1 MDVYHK
7 VLSRI
12 HKESDGK
19 ETVKVDIGELLR
31 QEGFFPSI
39 EQIRSH
45 MVKEGWITESDRKD
59 HVQITHW
66 GVAEAKKAARG
77 GTDTSREL
85 EKDSKTLIS
94 AAKEVVV
101 MCEEFEGAPEKKKL
115 ELIGK
120 RIDDLKGLVER
131 LSSNVS

>member
-12 HKESDGK
+12 HKESGGK
-19 ETVKVDIGELLR
+19 ETVRVDIGELLK
-31 QEGFFPSI
+31 QEGFFPSL

-66 GVAEAKKAARG
+66 GVAEAKKTARG

-85 EKDSKTLIS
+85 EKDSKSLVTG
-94 AAKEVVV
+94 AKEIVV
-101 MCEEFEGAPEKKKL
+101 MCEEFEGSPEKKKL
-115 ELIGK
+115 DLIVK
-120 RIDDLKGLVER
+120 RLDDLKGLIER
-131 LSSNVS
+131 LRSNVS

>member
-12 HKESDGK
+12 HKESGGK
-19 ETVKVDIGELLR
+19 ETVKVDMGELLR

-85 EKDSKTLIS
+85 EKDSKALIS
-94 AAKEVVV
+94 SAKEIVV

-120 RIDDLKGLVER
+120 RVDDLKGVIER
-131 LSSNVS
+131 VKTHVS

>member
-19 ETVKVDIGELLR
+19 ESVRVDLGDLLK
-31 QEGFFPSI
+31 QEGFYSNI
-39 EQIRSH
+39 EQISSH
-45 MVKEGWITESDRKD
+45 MIKEGWITESDRKE

-77 GTDTSREL
+77 GPDTSREL
-85 EKDSKTLIS
+85 EKDSKSLVS
-94 AAKEVVV
+94 LAKEIVV
-101 MCEEFEGAPEKKKL
+101 MCEEFEGAPAKKKL
-115 ELIGK
+115 STINK
-120 RIDDLKGLVER
+120 RISDLQELTER
-131 LSSNVS
+131 LNGNVS

>member
-12 HKESDGK
+12 HKESGGK
-19 ETVKVDIGELLR
+19 ETVKVDMGELLR

-85 EKDSKTLIS
+85 EKDSKALIS
-94 AAKEVVV
+94 SAKEIVV

-120 RIDDLKGLVER
+120 RVDDLKGVIER
-131 LSSNVS
+131 VKAHVS

>member
-12 HKESDGK
+12 HKESGGK
-19 ETVKVDIGELLR
+19 ETVRVDMGELLK
-31 QEGFFPSI
+31 QEGFYSNI
-39 EQIRSH
+39 EQISGH
-45 MVKEGWITESDRKD
+45 MIKEGWITESDRKE

-85 EKDSKTLIS
+85 EKDSKSLVS
-94 AAKEVVV
+94 VAKEVVV
-101 MCEEFEGAPEKKKL
+101 MCEEFEGAPAKKKL
-115 ELIGK
+115 ANIEK
-120 RIDDLKGLVER
+120 RIADLGKIIEKLD
-131 LSSNVS
+131 SNVD

>member
-12 HKESDGK
+12 HKESGGK
-19 ETVKVDIGELLR
+19 ETVRVDIGELLK

-77 GTDTSREL
+77 GTDNSREL
-85 EKDSKTLIS
+85 EKDSKALIS
-94 AAKEVVV
+94 AAKEIVV
-101 MCEEFEGAPEKKKL
+101 MCEEFEGSPAKKKL
-115 ELIGK
+115 ELIVK

-131 LSSNVS
+131 LVTHVS

>member
-12 HKESDGK
+12 HEESGGK
-19 ETVKVDIGELLR
+19 ETVRIDMGELLK
-31 QEGFFPSI
+31 QEGFYSNI
-39 EQIRSH
+39 EQISSH
-45 MVKEGWITESDRKD
+45 MIKEGWITQSDRKD

-85 EKDSKTLIS
+85 EKDSRSLVS

-101 MCEEFEGAPEKKKL
+101 MCEEFEGAPAKKKL
-115 ELIGK
+115 TNIEK
-120 RIDDLKGLVER
+120 RIADLSGIIER
-131 LSSNVS
+131 LGTNIS